1 MSGFPAPAPR
11 MGVDQGP
18 APRSAALTLCQAI
31 LALEALAVL
40 FATAYLAGLSVAD
53 GPGITTAGPVW
64 GIGLAVAIA
73 LVAAAGVQSRRWG
86 RVAGWGLQAPML
98 LACVVS
104 LPIAIVGVGFVGLW
118 VGALRIGGRIDRE
131 RAAHRA
137 GSPGAADG
145 AP

>member
-1 MSGFPAPAPR
+1 MSE
-11 MGVDQGP
+11 DLGP

-40 FATAYLAGLSVAD
+40 FATAYLGGLSIAD
-53 GPGITTAGPVW
+53 GPGVTTAGPVW

-73 LVAAAGVQSRRWG
+73 LVVAAGVQSRRWG
-86 RVAGWGLQAPML
+86 RVAGWALQAPML

-104 LPIAIVGVGFVGLW
+104 LPIAIVGIGFVALW

-131 RAAHRA
+131 RAAFRVAHLDARSDAPRA
-137 GSPGAADG
+137 QDG